1 MKVHIEWGPEA
12 PSTLP
17 WQEAIDWCKTMGDG
31 WRLPTI
37 GELRIAY
44 EQNVEGFASSS
55 YWSSSEYDSN
65 HAWYQYFYNGYQNYT
80 NKTTNPRVRAC
91 RDVAREAG
99 DDNT

>member
-44 EQNVEGFASSS
+44 EQNVGGFASSL
-55 YWSSSEYDSN
+55 YWSSSEYNSLV
-65 HAWYQYFYNGYQNYT
+65 AWYQTFSNGVQDYAFKYYNL
-80 NKTTNPRVRAC
+80 RVRAC
-91 RDVAREAG
+91 RDVAEAREEA
-99 DDNT
+99 TE